1 MASFFESSKD
11 FESKFASSL
20 AKLRE
25 EKQTLLGLKA
35 HEHLEKTKE
44 YALDV
49 SEFSH
54 LYQSPDPDFYKGIP
68 EYQMLKRGMTKE
80 ERIKNGYW
88 PAYRMAEV
96 LLNKD

>member
-1 MASFFESSKD
+1 MDLPLFCGQVQNQSG
-11 FESKFASSL
+11 
-20 AKLRE
+20 

-96 LLNKD
+96 L

>member
-1 MASFFESSKD
+1 V
-11 FESKFASSL
+11 
-20 AKLRE
+20 LRLSR

-35 HEHLEKTKE
+35 HAHLEKTKE

-54 LYQSPDPDFYKGIP
+54 LYASPAPGFYKDIP

-80 ERIKNGYW
+80 ERIKNGYQ
-88 PAYRMAEV
+88 PAYDMAE
-96 LLNKD
+96 LLLKK